1 VPQNIYL
8 LDQDIASNIALGISK
23 NQIDY
28 EKIKK
33 ILKIVN
39 LKRYIKNINSIK
51 SKKINYDNS
60 NISGGEKQRIA
71 LARALYN
78 NPDILIFDEITS
90 ALDKKTSVKIM
101 KEFLKIKGN
110 KTVII
115 VTHDVSLSK
124 LCQKNF
130 LLKDGFISLVKNNV
144 LNKNF

>member
-1 VPQNIYL
+1 
-8 LDQDIASNIALGISK
+8 
-23 NQIDY
+23 
-28 EKIKK
+28 
-33 ILKIVN
+33 
-39 LKRYIKNINSIK
+39 
-51 SKKINYDNS
+51 
-60 NISGGEKQRIA
+60 
-71 LARALYN
+71 
-78 NPDILIFDEITS
+78 
-90 ALDKKTSVKIM
+90 M